1 MCNPESSCVDTRE
14 DVHSLKVIMQG
25 HGFTSCEQMSLN
37 SLQSCHFLSLILGIV
52 SHSCN
57 LSAQETWEG
66 GLDQESTTR
75 LDCKR
80 IYPQKILEP
89 HPECCHCHFCVR
101 AADLGN
107 QAAPSSS
114 QPSSPPS
121 LLVSVSFYFVF
132 LQAWGSFPLPCV
144 LRAQALLSCISSIH
158 SVFIMCF
165 PNKVLRANGW
175 KIMSN
180 FMCIPC
186 HQKKSATVTGDVS
199 LAIAWA
205 NIWPFSYIFYLK
217 LFFETGSHCVNL
229 PSLELRDLCV
239 CLCLLS
245 AETEGIDHLTQLHG
259 SLKDL
264 QPEAHV
270 PAHLALRKWRQESW
284 KFKTVWATKIVSK
297 KKKWNELLEKNSN
310 KWHV

>member
-57 LSAQETWEG
+57 LSIQETWEG

-121 LLVSVSFYFVF
+121 LLVSVLLVCIFAG
-132 LQAWGSFPLPCV
+132 LGIIPLAVCT
-144 LRAQALLSCISSIH
+144 Q
-158 SVFIMCF
+158 
-165 PNKVLRANGW
+165 G
-175 KIMSN
+175 
-180 FMCIPC
+180 
-186 HQKKSATVTGDVS
+186 
-199 LAIAWA
+199 
-205 NIWPFSYIFYLK
+205 
-217 LFFETGSHCVNL
+217 TGSA
-229 PSLELRDLCV
+229 ELHLQHSFSV
-239 CLCLLS
+239 HHVFSKQS
-245 AETEGIDHLTQLHG
+245 AQ
-259 SLKDL
+259 S
-264 QPEAHV
+264 
-270 PAHLALRKWRQESW
+270 
-284 KFKTVWATKIVSK
+284 
-297 KKKWNELLEKNSN
+297 
-310 KWHV
+310 

>member
-114 QPSSPPS
+114 PPSSPPS
-121 LLVSVSFYFVF
+121 LLVSVYFYFVF
-132 LQAWGSFPLPCV
+132 LQAWGSFPLPCA

-165 PNKVLRANGW
+165 PNRKCSELMVEKQCQILCVSHAIKKRVQLSLGMLAW
-175 KIMSN
+175 PLLELTFDLFLTYFISN
-180 FMCIPC
+180 FFWDWVSLC
-186 HQKKSATVTGDVS
+186 KSA
-199 LAIAWA
+199 
-205 NIWPFSYIFYLK
+205 
-217 LFFETGSHCVNL
+217 
-229 PSLELRDLCV
+229 
-239 CLCLLS
+239 
-245 AETEGIDHLTQLHG
+245 
-259 SLKDL
+259 
-264 QPEAHV
+264 
-270 PAHLALRKWRQESW
+270 
-284 KFKTVWATKIVSK
+284 
-297 KKKWNELLEKNSN
+297 
-310 KWHV
+310 